1 MADKDR
7 DVVDLWQNQ
16 TSEGF
21 RMTPEEM
28 QMKVQDL
35 EKKLRTRT
43 LGGYM
48 VCAFVIL
55 AFGTWAMIE
64 HDPLMRLGALATIAA
79 VAYLGYQLRQ
89 NRFRTNVPAAV
100 ATPSIEYLRSEL
112 ARQRDFHRGKRFW
125 TRMLFLVPAGLLFF
139 FGFARA
145 HPELIRIILIDIVSF
160 LLIAAAAIPLNLR
173 MARNYQRQID
183 ELARQQEGD

>member
-1 MADKDR
+1 MADKDN

-35 EKKLRTRT
+35 EKKLRART
-43 LGGYM
+43 QGGYM
-48 VCAFVIL
+48 VCVFLIL

-64 HDPLMRLGALATIAA
+64 DDPLMRLGAVATIAA
-79 VAYLGYQLRQ
+79 VAFLGYQVHQ
-89 NRFRTNVPAAV
+89 NRFRTIPAA
-100 ATPSIEYLRSEL
+100 AIAAPSIEHLRSEL
-112 ARQRDFHRGKRFW
+112 ERQRDFHRGKRFW
-125 TRMLFLVPAGLLFF
+125 TRMLLLVPAGLLFF

-145 HPELIRIILIDIVSF
+145 HPELIRTIQIEIVSF
-160 LLIAAAAIPLNLR
+160 LLIAASAIPLNLR
-173 MARNYQRQID
+173 MAKKYQRQID
-183 ELARQQEGD
+183 ELARQREG